1 MPGSG
6 HAGSPRSR
14 GARGHVCVLHDDVAE
29 FRRRVVAFF
38 AEGLREGLR
47 VVYVG
52 SGSPEGAAEDLA
64 GLGDLDRL
72 QRDGALQVLTFGDV
86 YGSGGPVRADEV
98 VRHWAAATERAL
110 ADGFRGLRVSAEG
123 SELLRPPR
131 QRDAF
136 ARYEFLVGRYMAD
149 HPMSA
154 LCGFSTDL
162 GIDLVTEFAALHA
175 PDPSGQPALG
185 VCAHT
190 DGALGL
196 TGETDPVAVTALGRV
211 LARLG
216 PGADT
221 GTLVVDMGD
230 VEYVDHRL
238 LRALDDYVR
247 STGVRLTIR
256 STPPFAARLMDLL
269 PASYLRPADVGAE
282 S

>member
-1 MPGSG
+1 MPGPG

-14 GARGHVCVLHDDVAE
+14 GARGHFCVLHDDVAE

-38 AEGLREGLR
+38 AAGLRDGLR
-47 VVYVG
+47 LVYVG
-52 SGSPEGAAEDLA
+52 TGTPADAAADLA
-64 GLGDLDRL
+64 GLADLDRL
-72 QRDGALQVLTFGDV
+72 LGEGTLEVLTLDDV
-86 YGSGGPVRADEV
+86 YGSGGPVQADEV

-123 SELLRPPR
+123 TELLRPPH

-185 VCAHT
+185 VSAHA

-238 LRALDDYVR
+238 LRTLDDYVR
-247 STGVRLTIR
+247 RTGVRLTVR